1 MHVLRKTAVVGVAPL
16 VFAVAAASASATPA
30 AESVGSATGPRPAS
44 AGTTSTVVAAG
55 PVHSK
60 IVGGRVADRRT
71 TGFFVEL
78 ELALVVGGQ
87 AELDSCGAS
96 LISDR
101 WAVTAAH
108 CLRPEAGSTVN
119 LARSSAWLNPPSSG
133 VGPRLRIDKVIVHPG
148 WSPDTGLND
157 VALLRLNPPKPLRG
171 AVPMMTNAL
180 LPRKS
185 EVVSVYGMGATAEG
199 GNSSAVLRQAIVR
212 DLSGPGRSVL
222 CGSYDR
228 SEFDGATEICAGLPG
243 GRVDSCQGDSGGPL
257 IRWLGGRPALVGVV
271 SEGNGCARPGY
282 PGIYTRV
289 SSYVQWIRA
298 KILAAK

>member
-1 MHVLRKTAVVGVAPL
+1 MHVLSKTAVVGVAPL

-30 AESVGSATGPRPAS
+30 AESAGSRTVPGPTSSDR
-44 AGTTSTVVAAG
+44 TSTVVAAG
-55 PVHSK
+55 QVHSA

-71 TGFFVEL
+71 TAFFVEL

-96 LISDR
+96 LIGDR

-119 LARSSAWLNPPSSG
+119 LARSSAWINPPSSG
-133 VGPRLRIDKVIVHPG
+133 VGPRLRIGKVIVHPG

-157 VALLRLNPPKPLRG
+157 IALLRLNPPKPLRG
-171 AVPMMTNAL
+171 AVPMMTNPL
-180 LPRKS
+180 LPRKN

-199 GNSSAVLRQAIVR
+199 GNSSDVLRRAIVR

-257 IRWLGGRPALVGVV
+257 IRWSGGRPALVGVV

-289 SSYVQWIRA
+289 SSYVKWLRA
-298 KILAAK
+298 KMLATK